1 MLPTFEMPAIHT
13 THNWG
18 WLRWKH
24 WVWKN
29 NWKPTKTKFES
40 HDLDMSKTLPC
51 SVSGVRSEF
60 VQKAILC
67 VQNLQSQLLM
77 LSSDISMILRFTY
90 KSWRTSRRT
99 LLHLSLSRAGSASEW
114 SYCFCV
120 MFSNITPVAS
130 PPVESNVVGSV
141 AISRLSCSTDAH
153 IAFLIMNT
161 CCHRW

>member
-1 MLPTFEMPAIHT
+1 MLTEMESGNIENEKIIENRQKQSLSHMIWICLRLCHALWAE
-13 THNWG
+13 WG
-18 WLRWKH
+18 L
-24 WVWKN
+24 N
-29 NWKPTKTKFES
+29 
-40 HDLDMSKTLPC
+40 
-51 SVSGVRSEF
+51 
-60 VQKAILC
+60 LC
-67 VQNLQSQLLM
+67 KISCAPILQSQLLM

-120 MFSNITPVAS
+120 MVTNITPVTS
-130 PPVESNVVGSV
+130 PPVKSNVVGSV